1 MSAERTPLPTPAPQ
15 PLTGQI
21 VRFLDYCSVERGL
34 ARNTLEAYR
43 RDLRRYVDY
52 LAAQGVSD
60 ATGAEEPM
68 VSGFVGWLSAQGHGD
83 GKAYRSSSVARALA
97 AVRGLHRFLLRE
109 GETSNDPASGV
120 VRPKVPRLLPRPL
133 SVADVE
139 AILATPAEGNTV
151 GLRDRAILETL
162 YGAGVRIS
170 ELVGLDVDDADL
182 EEGSVRVTGKG
193 DRQRLVPLGRFAV
206 AAIQSYLTRSRP
218 ALAGVRTG
226 AALFLNQ
233 RGGRLT
239 RQGAGQILKIAAT
252 RAGVR
257 TRVTPHMLRHSFA
270 THLLE
275 GGADVRVVQELLGH
289 ASLATTQIYTLVT
302 GDRLR
307 EEYFTA
313 HPRARFAPEPPAEGA
328 SAEDGSEP
336 GPRAG

>member
-1 MSAERTPLPTPAPQ
+1 MSAERPPAPPQ
-15 PLTGQI
+15 PVAGQI

-34 ARNTLEAYR
+34 SRNTLEAYR
-43 RDLRRYVDY
+43 RDLRRYSDY
-52 LAAQGVSD
+52 LVAQGFSD
-60 ATGAEEPM
+60 ATGADEPM
-68 VSGFVGWLSAQGHGD
+68 IAGFVGWLSAQGHGD
-83 GKAYRSSSVARALA
+83 GKAYRSSSVVRALA
-97 AVRGLHRFLLRE
+97 SVRGLHRFLLRE
-109 GETSNDPASGV
+109 GEASNDPASGV

-139 AILATPAEGNTV
+139 AILAAPAEGDV
-151 GLRDRAILETL
+151 AGRRDRAILETL
-162 YGAGVRIS
+162 YGAGLRIS
-170 ELVGLDVDDADL
+170 ELVGLDVDDVDL

-193 DRQRLVPLGRFAV
+193 DKQRLVPLGRFAV
-206 AAIQSYLTRSRP
+206 EAIQSYLSRSRP
-218 ALAGVRTG
+218 AMSGVRTG
-226 AALFLNQ
+226 PALFLNQ

-239 RQGAGQILKIAAT
+239 RQGAAGILKSAAT
-252 RAGVR
+252 RSGVR

-313 HPRARFAPEPPAEGA
+313 HPRARFAAEPPDDTGTNGGPGA
-328 SAEDGSEP
+328 HEP
-336 GPRAG
+336 GRRKAG